1 MNGTSEHVMQ
11 TSSKQNPH
19 HVVYFAQSF
28 HHGEPEQR
36 SMVLAIG
43 TQGYVEMAARA
54 S

>member
-1 MNGTSEHVMQ
+1 ME
-11 TSSKQNPH
+11 TSSKKSPH
-19 HVVYFAQSF
+19 RVVYFAQSF

-43 TQGYVEMAARA
+43 TQGYAETAARA